1 MRPVRSRLALERANC
16 SFRYLCR
23 YHELPACPPA
33 RPPACRPARPPACLH
48 VPYSADR
55 SGLPPARLPAFPPA
69 CRPSRP
75 AARPPATASV
85 NAITAATMSVN
96 QRCVVLEAVVPAH
109 LPEALSGCDRRR
121 HRQVAREHGKLQF
134 QHQRWELHSSRQLQ
148 LSQMH

>member
-33 RPPACRPARPPACLH
+33 RPPACPPACTRH
-48 VPYSADR
+48 IQQTEVAY
-55 SGLPPARLPAFPPA
+55 RLPAFPPA

-96 QRCVVLEAVVPAH
+96 QSCVVLEAVVPAH